1 MARGGAKLHLGRR
14 VFGRP
19 SSGGPAP
26 VVVEDGPTPVVVEDG
41 PAPVVVEDG
50 PTPVGSAPEMSVTF
64 ADLVGRIAEIGC
76 DFRASREHNEVVVA
90 VPTQNYVDPHDGERS
105 LLLHVM
111 LQEEGKMLR
120 ICVPEVYAVAE
131 FANRGAL
138 CEAMLAANWRVRVA
152 SYVLDESDGEVRVVC
167 DVPLEDGTVTSAQLS
182 RMLTLV
188 AWTVDQFDP
197 VLRKAGNEG
206 KVDFA
211 ELDAS
216 ILKKQA
222 PDARRRKSRSKRER
236 RELADL
242 IKAAGGVEGLRKLL
256 EEHGL

>member
-1 MARGGAKLHLGRR
+1 MA
-14 VFGRP
+14 
-19 SSGGPAP
+19 
-26 VVVEDGPTPVVVEDG
+26 
-41 PAPVVVEDG
+41 
-50 PTPVGSAPEMSVTF
+50 MTF
-64 ADLVGRIAEIGC
+64 ADLVGRIADIGC

-90 VPTQNYVDPHDGERS
+90 VPTQHYIDPHDGERS

-111 LQEEGKMLR
+111 LQEDGKMLR
-120 ICVPEVYAVAE
+120 ICVPEVYQLSE
-131 FANRGAL
+131 FAHRGPM
-138 CEAMLAANWRVRVA
+138 CEAMLAANWRVRVS

-167 DVPLEDGTVTSAQLS
+167 DVPIEDGIVTSAQLS

-197 VLRKAGNEG
+197 VIRNAGTDG

-211 ELDAS
+211 ALDAS
-216 ILKKQA
+216 IMKQA
-222 PDARRRKSRSKRER
+222 PDPRRRKSRSKRER